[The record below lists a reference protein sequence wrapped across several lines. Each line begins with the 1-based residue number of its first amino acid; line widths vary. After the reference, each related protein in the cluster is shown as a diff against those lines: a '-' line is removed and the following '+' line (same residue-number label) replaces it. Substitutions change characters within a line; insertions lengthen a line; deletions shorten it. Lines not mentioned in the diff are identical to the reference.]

1 MDHSKQH
8 LNRGNITMFHG
19 SIPALVTPFKN
30 GAVDRKAFAALVER
44 QIAGGSAALVPVGTT
59 GETSTLSTEEHK
71 DVVTLCVEVAAG
83 RVPVIAGAGSN
94 ATDEAIDLV
103 AHAKAAG
110 ADAALVVCPYYNKP
124 NQDGLYAHFKA
135 INDAVAL
142 PVFLYNVPGR
152 TVIDMSAETVARLA
166 RLPNVVGIKDAS
178 GDLGRVSQHAAL
190 IGEGEQFYQLCGDD
204 PIALGH
210 LAMGGLGCISVT
222 ANVMPE
228 ACAQMH
234 KAFNDGDLDT
244 ARAIERR
251 LIALHK
257 AMFCAPSP
265 GPAKYVLHRLGLCEP
280 DVRLPLTPP
289 DAAAREQIDAAMALA
304 GLHA

>member
-8 LNRGNITMFHG
+8 LNRGNNTMFHG

-178 GDLGRVSQHAAL
+178 GDLARVSQHAAL
-190 IGEGEQFYQLCGDD
+190 IGAGEQFYQLCGDD

-210 LAMGGLGCISVT
+210 LAMGGVGCISVT

-228 ACAQMH
+228 SCALMH
-234 KAFNDGDLDT
+234 KAFNEGDLET

>member
-1 MDHSKQH
+1 
-8 LNRGNITMFHG
+8 MFSG
-19 SIPALVTPFKN
+19 SIPALVTPFLN
-30 GAVDRKAFAALVER
+30 GEVDRKAFAALVER
-44 QIAGGSAALVPVGTT
+44 QIAGGSSALVPVGTT

-103 AHAKAAG
+103 AHAKAVG

-152 TVIDMSAETVARLA
+152 TIVDLIPQTVAALA
-166 RLPNVVGIKDAS
+166 ELPNVIGIKDAS
-178 GDLGRVSQHAAL
+178 DEMERVAL
-190 IGEGEQFYQLCGDD
+190 HNHLIRPGTQFIQLSGEDSS
-204 PIALGH
+204 ALAH
-210 LAMGGLGCISVT
+210 RAMGGAGCISVT
-222 ANVMPE
+222 ANVLPE
-228 ACAQMH
+228 ACAAMH
-234 KAFNDGDLDT
+234 AAFDDGDLET
-244 ARAIERR
+244 ARAINER
-251 LIALHK
+251 LVLLHR
-257 AMFCAPSP
+257 AMFSSPSP
-265 GPAKYVLHRLGLCEP
+265 GPAKYALSRMGLCKD

-289 DAAAREQIDAAMALA
+289 DAAARAQIDAALALA
-304 GLHA
+304 GVNA

>member
-8 LNRGNITMFHG
+8 LNRGKNTMFHG

-30 GAVDRKAFAALVER
+30 GAVDRKAFADLVER
-44 QIAGGSAALVPVGTT
+44 QIAGGSAGLVPVGTT

-135 INDAVAL
+135 INDAVDL

-152 TVIDMSAETVARLA
+152 TVIDMCADTVARLA
-166 RLPNVVGIKDAS
+166 RLPNIIGIKDAS
-178 GDLGRVSQHAAL
+178 GDLARVSQHAAL
-190 IGEGEQFYQLCGDD
+190 IGDGEQFVQLCGDD

-210 LAMGGLGCISVT
+210 LAMGGAGCISVT

-228 ACAQMH
+228 ACALMH
-234 KAFNDGDLDT
+234 KAFNEGDLET

-251 LIALHK
+251 LIGLHK
-257 AMFCAPSP
+257 AMFCSPSP

-280 DVRLPLTPP
+280 DVRLPLTMP